1 MEAEGYHRGR
11 SELGRWEKE
20 GAGPSGERKK
30 ERERQAPPE
39 RVAGKREEKCA
50 KKRDKERRNRW
61 EGARK
66 SESAWTERKRE
77 RRNASYSAQHPRWR
91 WQRLPS
97 SLKSIIKKYIRGHL
111 RFSSVS

>member
-1 MEAEGYHRGR
+1 MEAGGDHRGR
-11 SELGRWEKE
+11 SELGRWKKKELARAEKE
-20 GAGPSGERKK
+20 RKRGRGPPPPF
-30 ERERQAPPE
+30 PPE

-77 RRNASYSAQHPRWR
+77 RRTLLTPPSIQDGVGSGSPR
-91 WQRLPS
+91 
-97 SLKSIIKKYIRGHL
+97 H
-111 RFSSVS
+111 